1 MKFNRKILSENQ
13 PIKKYISKKRLRE
26 DEIDFDKLRS
36 YRLDRVRNE
45 LKKNNIEACI
55 LFDPVN
61 VRYALDTVNMSVYN
75 MHNLTRY
82 CIIPVYG
89 PTILYL
95 SLIHI

>member
-36 YRLDRVRNE
+36 YRLDRVRSE

-55 LFDPVN
+55 L
-61 VRYALDTVNMSVYN
+61 SVSYT
-75 MHNLTRY
+75 HLTL
-82 CIIPVYG
+82 
-89 PTILYL
+89 PTIY
-95 SLIHI
+95 SV